1 MIARRYRAWLLAGL
15 LVVLAAALGGC
26 TGSSTV
32 LTGASWPGIT
42 PTEGSIF
49 VAFGSQVYA
58 VDPET
63 GNDIWSYPA
72 EPERTRTFY
81 AQPAVDDE
89 MVVVTD
95 YSDSVTALNPETGQ
109 ELWTFSTDNARFIGG
124 AVMDAERVYAGS
136 VDGTVHALDRTRGNE
151 VWSFHADRD
160 IWSTPLL
167 DSDTLYITS
176 LDRHVYA
183 LDAATGGLSWQFP
196 AEGQEL
202 DPKMGAI
209 VATPTL
215 HEGVMYFG
223 SFNNQVYAVDIETR
237 DVLWTYET
245 TNWVWSSP
253 VVDDASGLVI
263 GADLDGH
270 IFGLDAASGEPAW
283 TYAANGPVVGQPVI
297 ADLINDKH
305 AALITSEDGNLY
317 LLNPA
322 DGTMVDTPTNIEA
335 EFTTRFLFVQT
346 GTDTRPIPLYAAP
359 VLYND
364 LILLGAHEGNTL
376 LYALDQDTLLERW
389 HFEPSGS

>member
-1 MIARRYRAWLLAGL
+1 M
-15 LVVLAAALGGC
+15 
-26 TGSSTV
+26 
-32 LTGASWPGIT
+32 
-42 PTEGSIF
+42 
-49 VAFGSQVYA
+49 
-58 VDPET
+58 
-63 GNDIWSYPA
+63 WSYPI
-72 EPERTRTFY
+72 EPERSRTFY
-81 AQPAVDDE
+81 ARPAVDDE

-95 YSDSVTALNPETGQ
+95 YTDSVTALNPETGQ
-109 ELWTFSTDNARFIGG
+109 ELWTFSTDKARFIGG
-124 AVMDAERVYAGS
+124 AVVDAERVYAGS
-136 VDGTVHALDRTRGNE
+136 VDGTLHALDRTNGQE
-151 VWSFHADRD
+151 AWTFSAERD

-167 DSDTLYITS
+167 DGDTLYVTS

-183 LDAATGGLSWQFP
+183 LNAATGDLDWQFP
-196 AEGQEL
+196 ADGQEL

-209 VATPTL
+209 VSTPTL

-253 VVDDASGLVI
+253 VVDEESGLLV

-270 IFGLDAASGEPAW
+270 IFGLQVETGEPAW
-283 TYAANGPVVGQPVI
+283 TYDVDGPVVGQPVI
-297 ADLINDKH
+297 ADLVTGKH
-305 AALITSEDGNLY
+305 TALITSEDGNLY

-322 DGTMVDTPTNIEA
+322 DGTMVDTPSGIEA

-346 GTDTRPIPLYAAP
+346 GTDTRPIPLFAAP